1 MALVVIGA
9 LFVIAG
15 IALAAVRTAER
26 GRLSQPNTQASAQPE
41 TLEPTGKGR
50 RLSFK
55 ADLPGLGL
63 AALGAVLIFAG
74 ALS

>member
-9 LFVIAG
+9 LFVIVG
-15 IALAAVRTAER
+15 VALSAVRTAGW
-26 GRLSQPNTQASAQPE
+26 GRLSQPSAQTSARPK

-50 RLSFK
+50 RLSLK

-63 AALGAVLIFAG
+63 VALGAILIFAG

>member
-1 MALVVIGA
+1 MVLLVIGGA
-9 LFVIAG
+9 FVIAG
-15 IALAAVRTAER
+15 IALAAMRTAER
-26 GRLSQPNTQASAQPE
+26 GRLSQLNSQTSARRP

-55 ADLPGLGL
+55 ADLAGLGMI
-63 AALGAVLIFAG
+63 AVGAVLILAG